1 MTKQS
6 LIIYKIPALYK
17 ILNEIKENFKFD
29 LYNFEKTDDFS
40 EINELK
46 FGNYLVLT
54 KVQNKIKNEVNQLT
68 LDELPSEISD
78 IIEKINLKLLKQKYV
93 DQSEIEVGKYKIN
106 INSRE
111 ISDKDQKMKLTER
124 EIDIILFLKNSKYPQ
139 TIESLQ
145 KNVWGHNSNLET
157 HTVETHIYRLRKKI
171 NNIFKNEKF
180 IISTLD
186 GYKISWKKEIL

>member
-171 NNIFKNEKF
+171 NKVFKNEKF

-186 GYKISWKKEIL
+186 GYKIS